1 MNNLVLLLATIM
13 VMIVPANGFRLYR
26 SHLGLRNKVSSRG
39 GQVLGGS
46 LRMAASDELDPN
58 VGYGPLGSLTRQG
71 LVPYVIRIVKNDT
84 YEAAVSKYAAKE
96 KCSRL
101 EAMAN
106 MDAYF
111 ADPNGWAGD
120 KLREKNGTGPKR
132 DYINA
137 NQNPFGLALTAV
149 WAIFISGLFWRIF
162 QLNVLDK

>member
-1 MNNLVLLLATIM
+1 MQGQAIVLATIM
-13 VMIVPANGFRLYR
+13 VMLVTVNSFNLCRTP
-26 SHLGLRNKVSSRG
+26 LGLKNSALTRTAKIPL
-39 GQVLGGS
+39 Q
-46 LRMAASDELDPN
+46 MAASDELDPA
-58 VGYGPLGSLTRQG
+58 VGYGPMGSLTRQG
-71 LVPYVIRIVKNDT
+71 LVPYLIRIVKSDT
-84 YEAAVSKYAAKE
+84 YEAAVNKYATKE
-96 KCSRL
+96 QCSRL

-149 WAIFISGLFWRIF
+149 WAVFISGLFWRIF